1 MASTPPPDTLTRERT
16 FQQQLRECS
25 LAFTRDAA
33 GAASLTD
40 ALRTMA
46 AEAAALL
53 GVPCAS
59 IWLHDRRARDL
70 WLAASSAGQEAAG
83 TARVAA
89 GDGSSPVARGMTLEQ
104 PARIGDRIVAPLRGW
119 RRALGTLTVEGTSD
133 LGLDEE
139 QMLELSHEVA
149 RQLSAA
155 IENLQLLEEVLRQRR
170 LLEDSFNSL
179 VDLVLVIDNSL
190 RVVQTNEA
198 LAAALGRPRLEMFES
213 MLDTVVGGEIA
224 AWIEGTSGDTDRWA
238 VGTPRPAGARTRTFR
253 NSPLGGTV
261 VVTVT
266 PLVNDDNVALGRVLV
281 ARDVTQQVR
290 LEAEREVL
298 RAQLA
303 QSEKLASLGQFVAGV
318 AHELNNPLQ
327 GVLGYVELI
336 LRSSEGQGMRT
347 ELRRVLHEADR
358 AAKIVR
364 NLLVFSG
371 SRRMT
376 KRRLTVE
383 RAIAKAVS
391 SRRSA
396 FAKHGIEIV
405 RRQPETPVTIAGDPL
420 LLQQAFLNVLINAE
434 HAIVDSGR
442 RGTIDI
448 AIETTADGASVIARI
463 RDSGPGID
471 EEVLPRIF
479 DPFFTTKEVN
489 KGTGLGLT
497 ITYGIVQEHGG
508 SVTAANAP
516 GGGAV
521 FTIELPAAPQRA
533 HPARPRRSPC

>member
-1 MASTPPPDTLTRERT
+1 
-16 FQQQLRECS
+16 
-25 LAFTRDAA
+25 
-33 GAASLTD
+33 
-40 ALRTMA
+40 
-46 AEAAALL
+46 
-53 GVPCAS
+53 
-59 IWLHDRRARDL
+59 
-70 WLAASSAGQEAAG
+70 
-83 TARVAA
+83 
-89 GDGSSPVARGMTLEQ
+89 
-104 PARIGDRIVAPLRGW
+104 
-119 RRALGTLTVEGTSD
+119 
-133 LGLDEE
+133 
-139 QMLELSHEVA
+139 
-149 RQLSAA
+149 
-155 IENLQLLEEVLRQRR
+155 
-170 LLEDSFNSL
+170 
-179 VDLVLVIDNSL
+179 
-190 RVVQTNEA
+190 
-198 LAAALGRPRLEMFES
+198 MF
-213 MLDTVVGGEIA
+213 
-224 AWIEGTSGDTDRWA
+224 
-238 VGTPRPAGARTRTFR
+238 
-253 NSPLGGTV
+253 
-261 VVTVT
+261 
-266 PLVNDDNVALGRVLV
+266 
-281 ARDVTQQVR
+281 
-290 LEAEREVL
+290 
-298 RAQLA
+298 
-303 QSEKLASLGQFVAGV
+303 
-318 AHELNNPLQ
+318 
-327 GVLGYVELI
+327 